1 MPIDDVDLLDTM
13 RRRFDFDAW
22 RNRSTLAASLLVLN
36 LALRGDEL
44 IGMTPVRRRRIE
56 PAALLNLPE
65 FTELAAVRSG
75 ARAIDH
81 LPRVHLESIWRDAA
95 RPDVAVRVDVF
106 ECASQLD
113 AHAKV
118 IWLLG
123 EFESPLIDRSHGVGD
138 VVLGAR
144 QDAMLLFARANL
156 VFLLRNIGRTWV
168 PVRAAALALDAHALD
183 APPDAQRELRF
194 VDQRGSARETSD
206 TVEVKLESDA
216 GGPGSQGACRKF
228 VATQGELCTS
238 DGTVVYRGPRAGLET
253 LVAYEWNPD
262 PSPATPGGKADEIAR
277 CR

>member
-1 MPIDDVDLLDTM
+1 MPNDDVDLLDTM

-22 RNRSTLAASLLVLN
+22 RNRSTLAESLFVWN

-65 FTELAAVRSG
+65 GKELAAARSG

-113 AHAKV
+113 AHDKV

-123 EFESPLIDRSHGVGD
+123 EFESPLVDRSHGVGD
-138 VVLGAR
+138 VALGTR
-144 QDAMLLFARANL
+144 QDAVLLFARANL
-156 VFLLRNIGRTWV
+156 VFLLRNIGRTWM

-183 APPDAQRELRF
+183 TPPDAQRELRF
-194 VDQRGSARETSD
+194 AAQRGAARAALD

-216 GGPGSQGACRKF
+216 GGAGSQGACRKF
-228 VATQGELCTS
+228 VATQGELCVS
-238 DGTVVYRGPRAGLET
+238 GGTVVYRGPRAGLDT
-253 LVAYEWNPD
+253 LVAYEWDPN
-262 PSPATPGGKADEIAR
+262 PSPATQAGTPDGIAP
-277 CR
+277 